1 MSFGRNVYW
10 SEEKQEECSERQL
23 FQKIKFKKKTGLSRG
38 MNKKG
43 QWWEMVSENMGEW
56 GGLPDAAETSSH
68 KESLVHKLFL
78 ELY

>member
-43 QWWEMVSENMGEW
+43 Q
-56 GGLPDAAETSSH
+56 
-68 KESLVHKLFL
+68 
-78 ELY
+78 